1 MDLGTRLTPRDG
13 EKLASKL
20 ALAEGEYILFVASC
34 SNWKP
39 TAIDRLVIT
48 NQRLLASPAAWPKVV
63 WETPLD
69 AATCTGDLEERS
81 VTVTPVSGDPMTFKK
96 VSPSDH
102 PRIVAAF
109 EAAPATASTAAA
121 VPVSTHPDPE
131 SPVIDGAS
139 PTPVSVTEATP
150 DIPGPPAEKRQGLFA
165 KAAAA
170 VRNAAEEAEAQYQNG
185 LANAGPLVLK
195 KTFGAT
201 TVEVYENGYV
211 RVSAMMTKGTPFE
224 KLRSI
229 KYTQQ
234 VQDKSAGGRAI
245 AGAATMGLN
254 YLASKEKRTL
264 FLTIATDRKT
274 HTLSTEG
281 DMLRLD
287 DKAGLG
293 IEAAAQGVLA
303 AATASPQVNV
313 HDAPA
318 PAAPQGD
325 SLADQIKKLG
335 DLHRDGV
342 LSEEE
347 FAAAKARLISG
358 A

>member
-1 MDLGTRLTPRDG
+1 MDLGTKLTPRDG

-20 ALAEGEYILFVASC
+20 ALAEGEYIVFVASC

-39 TAIDRLVIT
+39 TAIDRLVLT

-63 WETPLD
+63 WEAPLD
-69 AATCTGDLEERS
+69 TATCTGDLEDRS
-81 VTVTPVSGDPMTFKK
+81 LTVTPVSGDPMTFKK
-96 VSPSDH
+96 VSPSDQ

-109 EAAPATASTAAA
+109 EAAPTTASTASN
-121 VPVSTHPDPE
+121 VPASTHPDPE
-131 SPVIDGAS
+131 PPQIDDAS
-139 PTPVSVTEATP
+139 STPVPVAEETP
-150 DIPGPPAEKRQGLFA
+150 ALPEPPAEKKQGLFA

-170 VRNAAEEAEAQYQNG
+170 ARNAVEQAESQYQNG
-185 LANAGPLVLK
+185 LATAGPLVLK

-201 TVEVYENGYV
+201 TVEVYEHGYV

-293 IEAAAQGVLA
+293 IEAAGQGVLA
-303 AATASPQVNV
+303 AAAASPQVIV
-313 HDAPA
+313 HTA
-318 PAAPQGD
+318 PAASQGD
-325 SLADQIKKLG
+325 SLADQIKKLS
-335 DLHRDGV
+335 DLHDDGV